1 MTSNELLLEGLLKTK
16 DELNIIKERLDS
28 TIKNILIVIQE
39 NELAKNYSKISNPE
53 KLKEIKIKKYLN
65 ESEAIKNF
73 PLLARKDKQ
82 LLWLFENY
90 LGCGTKLQDVQYH
103 MNMLSG
109 KLIRIDNVARRLKRE
124 GKLVVVKYNGANN
137 LSFWGLPE
145 WVLINDFKNE
155 YKPKENYLPL
165 EIYKKEVVR
174 K

>member
-16 DELNIIKERLDS
+16 DELNIIRDRLDV
-28 TIKNILIVIQE
+28 TIKNILVVIQE
-39 NELAKNYSKISNPE
+39 NDIAKNYSKITNPE
-53 KLKEIKIKKYLN
+53 KIKEIKIKNLFN
-65 ESEAIKNF
+65 ESEAVKNF
-73 PLLARKDKQ
+73 PSLARKDKQ

-90 LGCGTKLQDVQYH
+90 LGRGTKLHDVQYH

-109 KLIRIDNVARRLKRE
+109 SVKRIDNVARRLKKQ

-145 WVLINDFKNE
+145 WVLSNDFKHE
-155 YKPKENYLPL
+155 YKPKEKYLP
-165 EIYKKEVVR
+165 IDINKKEVVR